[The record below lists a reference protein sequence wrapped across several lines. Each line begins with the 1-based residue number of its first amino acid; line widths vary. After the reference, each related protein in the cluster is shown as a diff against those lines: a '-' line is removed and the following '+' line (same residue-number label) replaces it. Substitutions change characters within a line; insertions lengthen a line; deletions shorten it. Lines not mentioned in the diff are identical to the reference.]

1 MALQSNQSQTEPLR
15 ARAPKPARILWSRPH
30 LSLSAVLGLI
40 ATLCLPETLRLFT
53 RLLIGWDLGI
63 VIYFLLVF
71 DQINQ
76 ASHHE
81 IRRRARELDEG
92 KYIIL
97 FLTVLACCASFG
109 AVTSELSNLHSSF
122 GRDKIVIIGLTALT
136 VILSWFLMNL
146 SFSLHYAHEFYGSS
160 DEDSNQED
168 TPKGGLR
175 FPGTPEPQY
184 LDFLYF
190 AFVIGVSFQTGDIE
204 TRSAHMRGI
213 ALIQGILSFF
223 FNAFVLALM
232 VNIASQFS

>member
-1 MALQSNQSQTEPLR
+1 MALQSNQNQAAPLHT
-15 ARAPKPARILWSRPH
+15 RAPKPARILWARPH
-30 LSLSAVLGLI
+30 LSLAVLGLI
-40 ATLCLPETLRLFT
+40 VILCLPETLRLFT
-53 RLLIGWDLGI
+53 RLLTGWNFGI

-76 ASHHE
+76 VSHHE
-81 IRRRARELDEG
+81 IKCRAKELDEG

-97 FLTVLACCASFG
+97 FLTVLACCAFIG
-109 AVTSELSNLHSSF
+109 AITSERSNLHSSF
-122 GRDKIVIIGLTALT
+122 GPDKIVIIGLTALT
-136 VILSWFLMNL
+136 VFLSWFLMNL
-146 SFSLHYAHEFYGSS
+146 SFSLHYAHEFYGSN
-160 DEDSNQED
+160 DEEDNQED

-190 AFVIGVSFQTGDIE
+190 AFVIGVSFLTGDIE

-223 FNAFVLALM
+223 LIAFVLALM
-232 VNIASQFS
+232 VNIANQFF

>member
-1 MALQSNQSQTEPLR
+1 VALQSKQSQIEPFR

-146 SFSLHYAHEFYGSS
+146 SFSLHYAHEFYGSN

-190 AFVIGVSFQTGDIE
+190 GFVIGVSFQTGDIE

-232 VNIASQFS
+232 VNIASQFF

>member
-1 MALQSNQSQTEPLR
+1 MALQSKQSQIEPFR

-63 VIYFLLVF
+63 IIYFLLVF

-97 FLTVLACCASFG
+97 FLTVLAGCASFG

-146 SFSLHYAHEFYGSS
+146 SFSLHYAREFYGSS
-160 DEDSNQED
+160 DKASNQED

-232 VNIASQFS
+232 VNIASQFF

>member
-1 MALQSNQSQTEPLR
+1 M
-15 ARAPKPARILWSRPH
+15 
-30 LSLSAVLGLI
+30 
-40 ATLCLPETLRLFT
+40 

-109 AVTSELSNLHSSF
+109 AVTSELSNLYSSF

-232 VNIASQFS
+232 VNIASQFF

>member
-1 MALQSNQSQTEPLR
+1 MALQSEQSQSATLR
-15 ARAPKPARILWSRPH
+15 GRAPKPARILWSRPH
-30 LSLSAVLGLI
+30 LSLSAVIGLI
-40 ATLCLPETLRLFT
+40 VILCLPETLRLFT
-53 RLLIGWDLGI
+53 RLLIGWNFGI
-63 VIYFLLVF
+63 FIYFLLVF

-76 ASHHE
+76 ASQHE

-97 FLTVLACCASFG
+97 FLTVIACCASFG
-109 AVTSELSNLHSSF
+109 AVTSELSILHSSS
-122 GRDKIVIIGLTALT
+122 GPEKIIIIGLTALT
-136 VILSWFLMNL
+136 VVLSWFLMNL
-146 SFSLHYAHEFYGSS
+146 SFSLHYAHEFYGSN
-160 DEDSNQED
+160 DKENNQED
-168 TPKGGLR
+168 MPKGGLR

-232 VNIASQFS
+232 VNIASQFF